1 LEQRDLRQ
9 QLFGHGLLLA
19 ERLLQV
25 RDVPLHFSQSGID
38 SALICNLDLVLNF
51 SNRLPRSLDH
61 EAAHIFDSLDHVSAL
76 IRDPT
81 LEIRTPLLHLSTR
94 RRRALLSLTLLARF
108 EETEFLL
115 IALAPPFIE
124 RVLLTDGRTDKTFK
138 LFARSFCHARHQAPV
153 VSHAM

>member
-1 LEQRDLRQ
+1 
-9 QLFGHGLLLA
+9 
-19 ERLLQV
+19 
-25 RDVPLHFSQSGID
+25 
-38 SALICNLDLVLNF
+38 
-51 SNRLPRSLDH
+51 
-61 EAAHIFDSLDHVSAL
+61 
-76 IRDPT
+76 
-81 LEIRTPLLHLSTR
+81 RTPLLHLSTR

-153 VSHAM
+153 VSHAMARESRKFQSTLKRILRPTVSVCQSDLVARFNQFERIYTESLKS